1 MTTCAIRECWQV
13 VNVPF
18 ATLEVTGKC
27 NSRCKTC
34 NVWRLQAS
42 QDADRR
48 ELNTEESCAVLG
60 HLGKLGCRA
69 IELHGGEP
77 TLRKDLP
84 ELVACCTKLG
94 MGTMFATN
102 GLSMT
107 EQLASALVE
116 GGLKQIRFS
125 LEGPS
130 ATHNLIRGR
139 EDAFDK
145 QMQAIAAIQKADKAN
160 QVTKIINTTISSLN
174 ILGIEDVI
182 DVARH
187 VQIKYVLVFLAS
199 VVGPDVAKQT
209 NEIFGE
215 DVAYRRSLLDG
226 ELLIHDPDRI
236 ERKRAQL
243 LKRAQEQDVRLNNS
257 TFFTMPVSAVMRG
270 IKRHPG
276 PCSRIY
282 ESCTVGPSGDVLPC
296 EYLRFKFGNVR
307 DQPLKDILAGPR
319 FRQFAKIYAENV
331 SRLRICDYCCHSL

>member
-1 MTTCAIRECWQV
+1 MVMCAIRECWQV

-18 ATLEVTGKC
+18 ATLEVTSKC

-34 NVWRLQAS
+34 NVWRFQAD
-42 QDADRR
+42 QNENKR
-48 ELNTEESCAVLG
+48 ELDNEECCTVLSQ
-60 HLGKLGCRA
+60 LSKLGCQS

-77 TLRKDLP
+77 TLRRDLP
-84 ELVACCTKLG
+84 ELVSCCTRLG
-94 MGTMFATN
+94 MATMFATN

-107 EQLASALVE
+107 ENLASGLVE
-116 GGLKQIRFS
+116 AGLKQIRFS
-125 LEGPS
+125 LEGPRE
-130 ATHNLIRGR
+130 THNLIRGR

-145 QMQAIAAIQKADKAN
+145 QMQAIEAIHKADKAGR
-160 QVTKIINTTISSLN
+160 VLKIINTTISSLN
-174 ILGIEDVI
+174 IQGIEDII
-182 DVARH
+182 DVARQ

-199 VVGPDVAKQT
+199 VVGPDVAEQT

-226 ELLIHDPDRI
+226 ELLIHDPDLI
-236 ERKRAQL
+236 ERKRAGL

-257 TFFTMPVSAVMRG
+257 TFFTMPVSAVIRG

-282 ESCTVGPSGDVLPC
+282 DACTVDSFGDVLPC
-296 EYLRFKFGNVR
+296 EYLRYRFGNVR

-319 FRQFAKIYAENV
+319 FQQFSRIYAENV
-331 SRLRICDYCCHSL
+331 DRLRICDYCCHSL